1 MTQAQEKANSQIEIQ
16 IRTELYNLI
25 KDWLM
30 KNRPE
35 TWANIQTNI
44 INSDPIQKFL
54 AKQRIDDGDTA
65 DSIFNH
71 EYFQADLE
79 GQFPAETS
87 RTKTSKPGFILKLFG
102 SLHRQK
108 NT

>member
-79 GQFPAETS
+79 GQFPAEKSATD
-87 RTKTSKPGFILKLFG
+87 TSKLGVILRLFKP
-102 SLHRQK
+102 LQRQK
-108 NT
+108 SS